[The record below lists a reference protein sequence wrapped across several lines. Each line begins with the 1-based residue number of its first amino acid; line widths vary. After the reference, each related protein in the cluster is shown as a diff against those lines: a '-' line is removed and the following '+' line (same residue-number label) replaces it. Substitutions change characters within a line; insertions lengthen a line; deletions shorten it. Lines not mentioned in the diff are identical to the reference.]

1 MVSQIIASLGVV
13 PGQLLTQFII
23 VFAMFFISK
32 FLFFGRL
39 QEVIE
44 KREEQTTGLTAK
56 SDEELKRIN
65 ELNEE
70 YKSKIEGA
78 NKEALSTLN
87 NGKIEVTKTQ
97 DKLYR
102 SEEEKINSYIEEQIK
117 EVEKD
122 IDVQKNDILKQ
133 ADDLSNQLI
142 EKIIS

>member
-1 MVSQIIASLGVV
+1 MKSISL
-13 PGQLLTQFII
+13 
-23 VFAMFFISK
+23 
-32 FLFFGRL
+32 
-39 QEVIE
+39 
-44 KREEQTTGLTAK
+44 
-56 SDEELKRIN
+56 
-65 ELNEE
+65 
-70 YKSKIEGA
+70 KIEGA

-133 ADDLSNQLI
+133 ADDLSNLLI